1 MVDNVKKTS
10 GKMDLDVVTGGDF
23 FMGKTG
29 RNNQS
34 YSQELKLPAVKLVT
48 EENMAYREVA
58 RRLGIR
64 NKSQVE
70 VWVKRHR
77 EGQPFEQ
84 TAFRQGRPKTKFAS
98 MEEEMAYLRA
108 EIEYLKKRYP
118 NLHGE

>member
-1 MVDNVKKTS
+1 
-10 GKMDLDVVTGGDF
+10 
-23 FMGKTG
+23 
-29 RNNQS
+29 
-34 YSQELKLPAVKLVT
+34 
-48 EENMAYREVA
+48 MAYREVA
-58 RRLGIR
+58 KRLGIR

-77 EGQPFEQ
+77 EGQPFKSEVL
-84 TAFRQGRPKTKFAS
+84 RKGRPKNKFAS